1 MVEKFLAYKN
11 YLLFS
16 AYSAISPMC
25 FSLVATIM
33 IVYYIEKVHGIA
45 GMILSAIAMQFIA
58 IKISISI
65 GIECTSLLVV
75 YIVSLITDKKDVKCA
90 RGGDDTYENN

>member
-11 YLLFS
+11 YLFFS
-16 AYSAISPMC
+16 AYSAISAMC

-33 IVYYIEKVHGIA
+33 IVYYIEKAHGIA

-58 IKISISI
+58 
-65 GIECTSLLVV
+65 
-75 YIVSLITDKKDVKCA
+75 KKNF
-90 RGGDDTYENN
+90 Y